1 MLSGAVPVEKDLD
14 TEKSD
19 QDILRE
25 EEEAR

>member
-1 MLSGAVPVEKDLD
+1 MLSVAVPVEKDLD